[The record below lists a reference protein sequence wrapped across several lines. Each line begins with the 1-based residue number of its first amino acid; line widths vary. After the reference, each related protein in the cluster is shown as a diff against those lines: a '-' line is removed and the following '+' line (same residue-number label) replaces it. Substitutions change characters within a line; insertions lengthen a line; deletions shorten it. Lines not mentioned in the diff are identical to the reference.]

1 MLRGLLEAVH
11 GITRAKVGGA
21 LDPAQSAE
29 EREAYADWASRL
41 GHGAIHR
48 LWQLLLKG
56 LAEVHGAPMPLEAAE
71 MAILRVIHASDLPDP
86 AAIMERLASGDIASA
101 PAAEAP
107 RAEEQAP
114 LLRLPATFPD
124 LVEALDKG
132 GKAHIAQQLH
142 DFVGL
147 VSYAPPELVVRPAK
161 PLPADFLRDLWQPR
175 SRASPEP
182 PGRSARPTIGGFG
195 RLEPARP
202 GEGGGRAAAPGGA
215 RRASGQGRLRSLS
228 RSRAC
233 RLQTRRTTERMM
245 ENLDEL
251 LKMAQDAQ
259 AKLMQAQEDL
269 DHVEVEGVS
278 GGGLVRIRA
287 SAKGRIIS
295 IDIDESLLAP
305 SEKQMV
311 EDLVAAAI
319 NDARAKADVAAQEAM
334 RGATGGLQLPPG
346 FKMPF

>member
-1 MLRGLLEAVH
+1 
-11 GITRAKVGGA
+11 
-21 LDPAQSAE
+21 
-29 EREAYADWASRL
+29 
-41 GHGAIHR
+41 
-48 LWQLLLKG
+48 
-56 LAEVHGAPMPLEAAE
+56 
-71 MAILRVIHASDLPDP
+71 
-86 AAIMERLASGDIASA
+86 
-101 PAAEAP
+101 
-107 RAEEQAP
+107 
-114 LLRLPATFPD
+114 
-124 LVEALDKG
+124 
-132 GKAHIAQQLH
+132 
-142 DFVGL
+142 
-147 VSYAPPELVVRPAK
+147 
-161 PLPADFLRDLWQPR
+161 
-175 SRASPEP
+175 
-182 PGRSARPTIGGFG
+182 
-195 RLEPARP
+195 
-202 GEGGGRAAAPGGA
+202 
-215 RRASGQGRLRSLS
+215 
-228 RSRAC
+228 
-233 RLQTRRTTERMM
+233 MM

-295 IDIDESLLAP
+295 VDIDETLLAP